1 MSTLFGQTLSRGEL
15 MRRVGDLSQVAGIRM
30 MTLRDG
36 YEDGVRIADVRS
48 GSGLRFQVTLDRGM
62 DVSCAEFR
70 GIPLAWRSSN
80 GDVHPSYYDAQGLGW
95 SRSFAGGLM
104 AGCGISHLGA
114 PCNDDGEE
122 LGLHGR
128 LSNIPAS
135 GVSSYTRWDHDD
147 CVFVLEGTMRES
159 VPGRTNLKLHR
170 RYEITLGTSRARLT
184 DVVTNE
190 GTQRS
195 PLMML
200 YHFNPGWP
208 LLDQGARL
216 MLNASRTTSRDA
228 QAEPGLTE
236 ARRFTGPIAD
246 FKEQVFYHDL
256 RADADGRSHTLLV
269 NESLAMGF
277 SLSFDRSALHRY
289 IEWKMTG
296 EGLYVLG
303 MEPGNCRVW
312 GRAKERAAGDLQ
324 FIEPGEERNFN
335 VEFGV
340 VEGMKELQSFINSHN
355 LS

>member
-1 MSTLFGQTLSRGEL
+1 MLFGQTLSRSAL
-15 MRRVGDLSQVAGIRM
+15 MKRVGDLSQVAGIRM
-30 MTLRDG
+30 MSLRDG
-36 YEDGVRIADVRS
+36 HEDGVRIADVRS

-70 GIPLAWRSSN
+70 GTPLAWRSPN
-80 GDVHPSYYDAQGLGW
+80 GDVHPSFYDARGLEW

-114 PCNDDGEE
+114 PCEDDGEE

-135 GVSSYTRWDHDD
+135 GVSTDTRWEGDQ
-147 CVFVLEGTMRES
+147 CLFLLRGTMRES
-159 VPGRTNLKLHR
+159 VPGRTNLTLHR
-170 RYEITLGTSRARLT
+170 TYEVTLGSSSVRLT
-184 DVVTNE
+184 DVVTND

-195 PLMML
+195 PLMIL

-208 LLDQGARL
+208 LLDHGTRL
-216 MLNASRTTSRDA
+216 MLNAQSTAPRDA
-228 QAEPGLTE
+228 QAEPGLSD
-236 ARRFTGPIAD
+236 ARRFTGPIEGY
-246 FKEQVFYHDL
+246 KEQVFYHDL
-256 RADADGRSHTLLV
+256 RADPDGRAHALLV
-269 NESLAMGF
+269 NDGLGIGF
-277 SLSFDRSALHRY
+277 TLSFDRKELHRY
-289 IEWKMTG
+289 CEWKMTG
-296 EGLYVLG
+296 DGMYVLG

-324 FIEPGEERNFN
+324 FIGPGEQRVFR

-340 VEGMKELQSFINSHN
+340 LAGTTELQSFINAHN